1 MAAHKKHTMFHFSQA
16 NPRGEGQDSV
26 PALLRRVAETLDEF
40 GNVQVFDLVLH
51 SEITPDGE
59 DWPSLTVY
67 YADRDENRAGEQP
80 SQPHCPSQ

>member
-16 NPRGEGQDSV
+16 NPRGVGQDSV

-51 SEITPDGE
+51 SEITSDGKN
-59 DWPSLTVY
+59 WPSLTVY
-67 YADRDENRAGEQP
+67 YADRDETRIGQQP
-80 SQPHCPSQ
+80 TDSHRPPQ